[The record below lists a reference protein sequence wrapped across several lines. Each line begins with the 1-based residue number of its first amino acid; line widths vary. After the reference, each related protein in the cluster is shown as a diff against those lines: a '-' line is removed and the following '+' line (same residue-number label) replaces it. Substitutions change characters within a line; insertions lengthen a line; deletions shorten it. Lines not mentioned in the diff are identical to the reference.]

1 MLKFMFPKKFQL
13 LMFFFLEEKHLLLIV
28 TYSKAFRNS
37 NMTVTLQTKI
47 SVSEHFY
54 LDYFSKINKIE
65 KNCLSIKLRN

>member
-1 MLKFMFPKKFQL
+1 MYVPKEVSAVDVFLLK
-13 LMFFFLEEKHLLLIV
+13 EKHLLLILN
-28 TYSKAFRNS
+28 YSKAFRNS
-37 NMTVTLQTKI
+37 NKTITLQAKI